1 MAHGL
6 TNENLDIN
14 GGEFMSDF
22 IYHHGVKGMKWGV
35 RKDKKSGGSSGKKTV
50 RRKIVKS
57 QDALEYDR
65 LKKKKREELSNDE
78 LRKVNIRGKLLQEN
92 KKFNPGTIAKG
103 VVLVGAAAAVLGAAT
118 KLYNNTNNVVKIGKR
133 EYDKIVNKVG
143 DNMISELNA
152 GLKNVKI

>member
-35 RKDKKSGGSSGKKTV
+35 RKDNKSGGSSGKKTV

>member
-35 RKDKKSGGSSGKKTV
+35 RKDKKSGSSSGKKTV

-65 LKKKKREELSNDE
+65 LKKKKRAELSNDE
-78 LRKVNIRGKLLQEN
+78 LRKVNTRGKLLQEN
-92 KKFNPGTIAKG
+92 KKINPGTIAKG

-118 KLYNNTNNVVKIGKR
+118 KLYNNTNKAVELGKK